1 MIFTGP
7 PTLTVDFETPF
18 LGSALCSGLKNHSV
32 VYAPYYYNSTYQ
44 INYCTI
50 GLPANNNILNRDFI
64 TKSRSSVCAK
74 IFKLLIVV
82 IYILLNILLFAR
94 NPNTKFLVR

>member
-7 PTLTVDFETPF
+7 PALTVDFETPF
-18 LGSALCSGLKNHSV
+18 LGSALRSGLKNHSV

-50 GLPANNNILNRDFI
+50 GLLANNNILNRDFI